1 MYIYIYNMYTYI
13 FIHIFIGMYIG
24 MYLHICI
31 RTYVHRCV
39 HTYMHTYVRTY
50 IHPYKRTCIH
60 TSAHPYI
67 HSGIARKLS
76 YVRIRTLLTTR
87 RTSTNFWTDILTIP
101 ATNWGAESTSGALG
115 A

>member
-1 MYIYIYNMYTYI
+1 
-13 FIHIFIGMYIG
+13 
-24 MYLHICI
+24 MYLHTHVE
-31 RTYVHRCV
+31 TYIHLYTHTQIFIYLYMLMHIYVFLYRYV
-39 HTYMHTYVRTY
+39 HTYMHTYVHTY
-50 IHPYKRTCIH
+50 IHPYMRTCIH
-60 TSAHPYI
+60 TSTHPYI
-67 HSGIARKLS
+67 HSGIARRLL